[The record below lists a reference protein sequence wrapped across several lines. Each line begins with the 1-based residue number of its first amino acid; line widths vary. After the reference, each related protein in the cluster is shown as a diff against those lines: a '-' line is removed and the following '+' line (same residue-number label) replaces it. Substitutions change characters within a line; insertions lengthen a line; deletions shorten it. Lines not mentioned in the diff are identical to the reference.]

1 MKQLLLFSGLLAW
14 MFPAALLAQPYN
26 VDWEDLTRMTVSGA
40 DLTSTSGG
48 AMARSAFVLP
58 SSTDGYV
65 EFDAG
70 SVNHSIYLGFG
81 EHPNYTLDKDDIEFG
96 VKLNADD
103 QIFSWES
110 GTETLLGSFVSTDV
124 IRVERI
130 GSKVYY
136 KKNGTTLSSST
147 VSTGK
152 PWDFSVYSTNSGET
166 ITDIQSDF
174 NSYPVNASFA
184 ITNEDYSNNSS
195 GAIDMTVS
203 GASGPYTY
211 AWSTSATT
219 DDITGLG
226 AGIYTVTITDG
237 SARTYTHKVSVGYTP
252 EWIDL
257 VKMNQTGSTLS
268 STWGFYSSATSTN
281 ILWENE
287 DGWVEFT
294 LPSGTYTNYSFGLTE
309 YPNNDYTYFDINYGF
324 NLLSNGLCRVAELN
338 TYTNITSYNSDDV
351 FRIERVGSTI
361 YYYRN
366 GVEVRSVSVDPTE
379 KLVVDF
385 CTKQTGATLSAVR
398 TSYDKKAPQ
407 ISYSITPETSANQSA
422 GAIDITVSGNTD
434 PYTYNWTPGNIT
446 TEDLSNL
453 AGGNYQL
460 SLTDNASRVY
470 TSEAGAGYE
479 IAWTGLV
486 NATANGGSVTLNA
499 SNYGGV
505 AYSEQ
510 SLGANQDGWV
520 EYTIVNNNV
529 PNDFIGFSVAPN
541 TTGSYV
547 NMDYALNFTQ
557 NGATYY
563 QAGFGLKTLTPYAV
577 GDIFRV
583 ERQGNTIYFKRNGK
597 TLQTKTV
604 DPTEELVVDVASKTN
619 GREFGTIRASFG
631 EDLSVTYTQTNP
643 SHTAT
648 GSIALTVTGGSEPAV
663 ITWDMSTIPSN
674 GDLIALLTDT
684 ILFDTLS
691 DDSIFLVTQ
700 PTTQTGLKAGKYLVK
715 VYSGSETFEET
726 IFLSADRVW
735 AAENGVTIS
744 NQSEV
749 TKTGTNGWTSG
760 KATLAN
766 YFDSDADNHLQFE
779 LDQTNAQQA
788 VGLRLHSASQAATY
802 QDLDFAFFI
811 DNDEI
816 NVWGESTLYT
826 ALGTYQDGDEL
837 SIDLVGQTL
846 EFRQSGTLLK
856 SFTISTHKL
865 WYPEVLIYD
874 NGAKIKNIYVD
885 APYWNEDQ
893 VVLDASTCSPPY
905 TGSVT
910 FPALDLLSSAHNNLF
925 NNHSYVWTDENGLV
939 VGTSLNLYG
948 VPAGTYTLTHTH
960 TNLLNQTAYIYV
972 QSFTVDYEL
981 YWTDQVQSTTLAGD
995 LSTLEKNAATS
1006 AWDAGGASANR
1017 LEVNANGWT
1026 EFTIP
1031 NASGNYKAVFGF
1043 NQTNSNT
1050 TPSDIDF
1057 GFTVI
1062 KSGSNWVYS
1071 RIPWTLNPVLNP
1083 GSGLQLAMIPAHPC
1097 QPGDVLRMT
1106 RENGT
1111 IKYYVNGVEI
1121 NQTNTPLPPNT
1132 QWPTN
1137 IQALTNNNQELI
1149 ADAAIFYDDNQVFR
1163 GRASFGCLDEK
1174 IYATLKKE
1182 LDGSYYT
1189 AKNRKVYFRYDEEYA
1204 DSDQLL
1210 TYTLYDDFHQPIS
1223 LAGVTMPAVWG
1234 SNFNLLDF
1242 MSQPQVPG
1250 GFYVLEVKNEKE
1262 ETWFLRFKL

>member
-1 MKQLLLFSGLLAW
+1 MKKPKTMKQLLLFSGLLAW

-58 SSTDGYV
+58 SFTDGYV

-70 SVNHSIYLGFG
+70 TVNHSIYLGFG

-174 NSYPVNASFA
+174 NSYPVNASFV
-184 ITNEDYSNNSS
+184 ITNEDYTNNSS

-219 DDITGLG
+219 EDITGLG

-237 SARTYTHKVSVGYTP
+237 SAKTYTHKVSVGYTP
-252 EWIDL
+252 EWMDL

-351 FRIERVGSTI
+351 FRIERIGSTI

-366 GVEVRSVSVDPTE
+366 GVEVRSLSVDPTE

-407 ISYSITPETSANQSA
+407 ITYSITPETSANQSA
-422 GAIDITVSGNTD
+422 GAIDITVTGNTD

-470 TSEAGAGYE
+470 TTEAGAGYE
-479 IAWTGLV
+479 ISWTGLV

-563 QAGFGLKTLTPYAV
+563 QAGFGLKTLSPYAV

-631 EDLSVTYTQTNP
+631 EAPEIQAVVTHITPFSQGSIDLNIAGGTAPFTVWWDGETYPSQGDFDLEKSQFGLEGLTYGEYLSALSRLSRYGLSTGSYEVSVTDGVGHNLTASIDVGYALGWQAQSGISIANGTITK
-643 SHTAT
+643 SAADGWTDGTAT
-648 GSIALTVTGGSEPAV
+648 ALNILEANTDGGLSFSVNQANTLLAVGLKLSSTTLVSGYSDLEYAIVLDNGQIDIWESGSLISNVGSYNAGDQFHIARSGTTMEYRQNGSVLRSVGVSANEELELSTDIYTSLAQVLTLSGNGMKFEPTVSYAVIPASCGDADGSIQL
-663 ITWDMSTIPSN
+663 
-674 GDLIALLTDT
+674 
-684 ILFDTLS
+684 TLS
-691 DDSIFLVTQ
+691 YPASVSNLTFDWKDDQGTTVA
-700 PTTQTGLKAGKYLVK
+700 TTQN
-715 VYSGSETFEET
+715 
-726 IFLSADRVW
+726 LSNHAPG
-735 AAENGVTIS
+735 AYTVTIS
-744 NQSEV
+744 YSTSLNYTPTPIVATLDIPVKMDWASKV
-749 TKTGTNGWTSG
+749 NTKTQASPNVNSLYKFQGGNGVLNAYGESKNMLKPNDNGWAGFTIDFLPGQPYHVLSG
-760 KATLAN
+760 LK
-766 YFDSDADNHLQFE
+766 
-779 LDQTNAQQA
+779 NASTGQID
-788 VGLRLHSASQAATY
+788 HSFQV
-802 QDLDFAFFI
+802 I
-811 DNDEI
+811 K
-816 NVWGESTLYT
+816 
-826 ALGTYQDGDEL
+826 
-837 SIDLVGQTL
+837 
-846 EFRQSGTLLK
+846 GTLLGNLMV
-856 SFTISTHKL
+856 IAPQIIGGNNKL
-865 WYPEVLIYD
+865 VTVQDNDVVRLERQGAQLIY
-874 NGAKIKNIYVD
+874 K
-885 APYWNEDQ
+885 
-893 VVLDASTCSPPY
+893 
-905 TGSVT
+905 
-910 FPALDLLSSAHNNLF
+910 
-925 NNHSYVWTDENGLV
+925 
-939 VGTSLNLYG
+939 
-948 VPAGTYTLTHTH
+948 
-960 TNLLNQTAYIYV
+960 
-972 QSFTVDYEL
+972 
-981 YWTDQVQSTTLAGD
+981 
-995 LSTLEKNAATS
+995 
-1006 AWDAGGASANR
+1006 
-1017 LEVNANGWT
+1017 
-1026 EFTIP
+1026 
-1031 NASGNYKAVFGF
+1031 
-1043 NQTNSNT
+1043 
-1050 TPSDIDF
+1050 
-1057 GFTVI
+1057 
-1062 KSGSNWVYS
+1062 
-1071 RIPWTLNPVLNP
+1071 
-1083 GSGLQLAMIPAHPC
+1083 
-1097 QPGDVLRMT
+1097 
-1106 RENGT
+1106 
-1111 IKYYVNGVEI
+1111 VNG
-1121 NQTNTPLPPNT
+1121 NQVHSHSLAAGPYD
-1132 QWPTN
+1132 
-1137 IQALTNNNQELI
+1137 AKRFYVSI
-1149 ADAAIFYDDNQVFR
+1149 ADEQIVAVAA
-1163 GRASFGCLDEK
+1163 
-1174 IYATLKKE
+1174 
-1182 LDGSYYT
+1182 
-1189 AKNRKVYFRYDEEYA
+1189 
-1204 DSDQLL
+1204 
-1210 TYTLYDDFHQPIS
+1210 
-1223 LAGVTMPAVWG
+1223 G
-1234 SNFNLLDF
+1234 SNFECFEGATVQSYNRPDRHLHGQLLETYQGKLKVQYHGRYNAGTLIYNIYDEGHQVVSSNSLNPTANPSTKVKGDNRFEFDLAAANLANG
-1242 MSQPQVPG
+1242 V
-1250 GFYVLEVKNEKE
+1250 YTLEIVDEHNEKYY
-1262 ETWFLRFKL
+1262 LRFRKFY